1 MESPLINIGYNN
13 VVMKSRII
21 AVISP
26 NSSPIKRLKE
36 EAGKRMKL
44 IDATQ
49 GRRTRAIIITD
60 SEHVIL
66 SAVAL
71 ETIIQRFQTREETM
85 EEAEK
90 A

>member
-13 VVMKSRII
+13 VVMKNRIVAI
-21 AVISP
+21 ISP
-26 NSSPIKRLKE
+26 NSSPVKRLKE
-36 EAGKRMKL
+36 EAVKRMKL

-60 SEHVIL
+60 SEHVVL

-71 ETIIQRFQTREETM
+71 ETIIQRFHAREEIQ
-85 EEAEK
+85 
-90 A
+90 